1 MQSTDIEYELSQ
13 IACRNVIAHAARMLS
28 APWLHNAKSYVLLGA
43 EGFLHRPDEVT
54 FATSNEQAAYWRYRC
69 CVDKGISY
77 EDLTLWDC
85 IEWQISDAMSKDP
98 EDCVTLEQVL
108 AMTGL
113 QLPPEAQGA

>member
-1 MQSTDIEYELSQ
+1 MKSTDIEYELSQ
-13 IACRNVIAHAARMLS
+13 IACRNAIAYAARMLS

-43 EGFLHRPDEVT
+43 DEVLHQPDEST
-54 FATSNEQAAYWRYRC
+54 LATDNEVVAYWRYRC
-69 CVDKGISY
+69 CVDSGISY

-85 IEWQISDAMSKDP
+85 IEWQYHNSMSKDP